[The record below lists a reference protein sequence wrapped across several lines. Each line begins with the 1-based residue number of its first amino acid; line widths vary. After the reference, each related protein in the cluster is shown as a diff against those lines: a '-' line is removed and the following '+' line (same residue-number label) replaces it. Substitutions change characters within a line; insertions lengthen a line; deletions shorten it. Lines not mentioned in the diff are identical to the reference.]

1 MVLYICWVTFCISLD
16 SGKLDGK
23 SLPTHSLHLH
33 KNTQIL
39 YGSKNAVGKGVEF
52 MRNVNHRMDITFD
65 HRAPSIVIEIPQYYN
80 GYADIIKRGG
90 KIRCITEITKENLH
104 YCEDLV
110 QKVTELRHM
119 DGLKGGLAINESEYM
134 ATTVLKEAQPLT
146 EVIYSNVD
154 EVVAQ
159 GQFIFDTLWKNA
171 TLAQKKIKELK
182 EGIESYETKL
192 ITESSDSLIET
203 ELERIIRNS
212 SEVNIC
218 TSIDCLR
225 IHKNYLVDSITHA
238 LTNERINT
246 HKQIRILVEINRNNV
261 ETIKELLDLG
271 LQIRHNKD
279 ISSID
284 FTVTSSDLI
293 IAVKR
298 TEKSDPSDSVLYS
311 NDPSYLSHFTNV
323 FEELWKNSKDPER
336 VIKSLEEE
344 TELSFIETIDDPKES
359 VKLIR
364 TLISSAK
371 YEILAILPNFN
382 SFLRQVESGMM
393 EFMKNVS
400 LLKKNVNIRILVV
413 EQTDNEIQHKILTIF
428 NKFNGNIPGSSN
440 YDEVPLEFQFRDVEN
455 FRLKILNSKLFT
467 EIGFLIIDKNKSLI
481 IESKNISSL
490 DMVESIG
497 LSSYSNSARISKSY
511 ASIFEALWNQAE
523 LYDKLKVQDRLQ
535 KEFINIAAHELRTP
549 VQSLLGFSD
558 ILMNTKG
565 DIESYSKFIVTM
577 NQSTKRLAR
586 LIDKVLDVTQLENE
600 LLMLNK
606 ENFNLE
612 KLVIEI
618 VREYNNTINLLNRNQ
633 LEILYDSRLDDF
645 NNVKSERSK
654 NFGNVFADRTRII
667 QVIMNILENAIE
679 FTERGTITLRL
690 SENMT
695 THEVMLTVSD
705 SGSGIDPEVLPNL
718 FTKFVSKSHK
728 GTGLGLYI
736 SKKIIE
742 AHKGMIWAENC
753 YDSNNKIKGSK
764 FTLILPSKHN

>member
-1 MVLYICWVTFCISLD
+1 MVLKAESRLT
-16 SGKLDGK
+16 
-23 SLPTHSLHLH
+23 
-33 KNTQIL
+33 N
-39 YGSKNAVGKGVEF
+39 
-52 MRNVNHRMDITFD
+52 
-65 HRAPSIVIEIPQYYN
+65 PSTWLLQ
-80 GYADIIKRGG
+80 
-90 KIRCITEITKENLH
+90 
-104 YCEDLV
+104 
-110 QKVTELRHM
+110 
-119 DGLKGGLAINESEYM
+119 
-134 ATTVLKEAQPLT
+134 VLEEAQPLT

-154 EVVAQ
+154 AVVAQ

-171 TLAQKKIKELK
+171 TPAQKRIKELK

-203 ELERIIRNS
+203 ELGRIIRNS
-212 SEVNIC
+212 SEINIC

-238 LTNERINT
+238 LTNEQING
-246 HKQIRILVEINRNNV
+246 HKQIRILVQINRNNI
-261 ETIKELLDLG
+261 ETVKEFLDLG
-271 LQIRHNKD
+271 IQIRHNKD

-284 FTVTSSDLI
+284 YTVTDSDLI

-298 TEKSDPSDSVLYS
+298 TEKNDPSDSVLYS

-323 FEELWKNSKDPER
+323 FEELWKNSNDPER
-336 VIKSLEEE
+336 VIKSLEDE

-359 VKLIR
+359 VKLIC

-400 LLKKNVNIRILVV
+400 LSKKNVNIRILVV
-413 EQTDNEIQHKILTIF
+413 DESDDEIQYKILTIF
-428 NKFNGNIPGSSN
+428 NKFNGNIPGSS
-440 YDEVPLEFQFRDVEN
+440 DSDDVPLEFQFRDIEN

-467 EIGFLIIDKNKSLI
+467 EIGFLIVDKNKSLI

-497 LSSYSNSARISKSY
+497 LSSYSNSHRISKSY

-565 DIESYSKFIVTM
+565 NIESYSKFIVTM

-600 LLMLNK
+600 LLILNK
-606 ENFNLE
+606 ENFSLE

-618 VREYNNTINLLNRNQ
+618 AREYNNTIHLLNRNQ
-633 LEILYDSRLDDF
+633 LEILYDSRPNDF
-645 NNVKSERSK
+645 NNVKSEGSR
-654 NFGNVFADRTRII
+654 NFGYVFADRTRII

-695 THEVMLTVSD
+695 THEVVLTVSD
-705 SGSGIDPEVLPNL
+705 SGSGIDPAILPNL
-718 FTKFVSKSHK
+718 FTKFVSKSRK

-764 FTLILPSKHN
+764 FTLILPSKRN

>member
-1 MVLYICWVTFCISLD
+1 MD
-16 SGKLDGK
+16 SGKYDKK
-23 SLPTHSLHLH
+23 SLPHHGLHLH

-39 YGSKNAVGKGVEF
+39 YGAENAVGKGVAF
-52 MRNVNHRMDITFD
+52 MKNVNHRMDITFD
-65 HRAPSIVIEIPQYYN
+65 HKAPSIVIEIPQYYN
-80 GYADIIKRGG
+80 GYSDILKRGG

-110 QKVTELRHM
+110 KKVTELRHM
-119 DGLKGGLAINESEYM
+119 DGLKGGIAINESEYM
-134 ATTVLKEAQPLT
+134 ATTVLEEAQPLT

-154 EVVAQ
+154 AVVAQ

-171 TLAQKKIKELK
+171 TPAQKRIKELK

-203 ELERIIRNS
+203 ELGRIIRNS
-212 SEVNIC
+212 SEINIC

-238 LTNERINT
+238 LTNEHING
-246 HKQIRILVEINRNNV
+246 HKQIRILVQINRNNI
-261 ETIKELLDLG
+261 ETVKEFLDLG
-271 LQIRHNKD
+271 IQIRHNKD

-284 FTVTSSDLI
+284 YTVTDSDLI

-298 TEKSDPSDSVLYS
+298 TEKNDPSDSVLYS

-323 FEELWKNSKDPER
+323 FEELWKNSNDPER

-382 SFLRQVESGMM
+382 SFLRQLESGMM
-393 EFMKNVS
+393 EFMRNVS
-400 LLKKNVNIRILVV
+400 LSKKNVNIRILVV
-413 EQTDNEIQHKILTIF
+413 DESDDEIQYKILTIF

-440 YDEVPLEFQFRDVEN
+440 SNDVPLEFQFRDIEN

-467 EIGFLIIDKNKSLI
+467 EIGFLIVDKNKSLI

-497 LSSYSNSARISKSY
+497 LSSYSNSHRISKSY

-535 KEFINIAAHELRTP
+535 KEFINIAAHELRNP

-558 ILMNTKG
+558 ILMNTTG
-565 DIESYSKFIVTM
+565 NIESYSKFIVTM

-600 LLMLNK
+600 LLILNK
-606 ENFNLE
+606 ENFSLE

-633 LEILYDSRLDDF
+633 LEILYDSRPNDF
-645 NNVKSERSK
+645 NNVKSEGSR
-654 NFGNVFADRTRII
+654 NFGYVFADRTRII

-695 THEVMLTVSD
+695 THEVVLTVSD
-705 SGSGIDPEVLPNL
+705 SGSGIDPAILPNL
-718 FTKFVSKSHK
+718 FTKFVSKSRK

-764 FTLILPSKHN
+764 FTLILPSKRN